1 MGYKSRWKNE
11 HATRTA
17 FDELELD
24 TNEIMDII
32 RGTIEKRSK
41 YLKRAELKPMAKER
55 EDDDSHDTSRAL
67 HMRQTA
73 EIAKEIARKL
83 GLNEFVAYTGMLLHD
98 AGHAFFGHEGEHT
111 MNVAGKLLHVGYFHH
126 NAKGIDVIL
135 SEDLMGK
142 IVDAIMEAI
151 PEEQRNEELRKRLK
165 EDAWYFLDVVVS
177 HDGEASQ
184 KENKITKKDKTKTS
198 IREAVLRK
206 TRKANRENVYKC
218 EPETLESIISKPS
231 DVIAY
236 IRSDMMDAFGS
247 SIIIKLDDDHLEVI
261 GGILCETREERE
273 QNSSMQDQASVKR
286 ERIEKGK
293 KLLIEYRKRHLREL
307 PEDVDLEKMRIV
319 NSILEEIEQE
329 GISIFNSYTEKDMEE
344 EIKAAKVRLK
354 NEKVTGIR
362 YIQKLREEKLRFAN
376 KYRESIIA
384 ERKINEILEKTIEK
398 YRREKEAEGA
408 DSNTIAAGVN
418 TIIEYMQK
426 LVKERKR
433 AVEEIMNDI
442 QEALIDDYAETTKE
456 NWENAAD
463 YEEMK
468 AGMGFSKGMSYLLY
482 NKLKVMDYD
491 KYVKHTKKVYQ
502 GKAVPEATYTTVL
515 ECARALVKTGV
526 IRDKFYDP
534 VVLSKIQDEEVKEH
548 MKVPERDEE
557 EYEAYK
563 RKIGISRGV
572 NLTRPKKKNDK
583 HRFVG
588 KKGTG
593 NIYRRKLYKTM
604 YSYVQAQD
612 TRFAMDCEDVYY
624 AIEHTVKSKVKDA
637 FSKEF
642 KPEEYLEKEQL
653 EEMDNIRMRV
663 EEIQQQLIGEREVS
677 AQEEESYLEKA
688 KEEYIRMT
696 IEKERENLE
705 EKVAQEIAIK
715 YIAGMPARRLK
726 NTLIKIG
733 NLSRSKLEKQNKYKN
748 GNAVVERLISSH
760 TENEAR

>member
-1 MGYKSRWKNE
+1 MEYKSRWKNE

-17 FDELELD
+17 FDELDLD

-55 EDDDSHDTSRAL
+55 EEDDSHDTSRAL

-73 EIAKEIARKL
+73 EIAKEIARRL
-83 GLNEFVAYTGMLLHD
+83 GLNEFIAYTGMLLHD

-111 MNVAGKLLHVGYFHH
+111 MNVVGKLLHVGYFHH

-142 IVDAIMEAI
+142 IVDAIIAAS
-151 PEEQRNEELRKRLK
+151 PKAQNDKELRKRLK

-184 KENKITKKDKTKTS
+184 KENKITKKGKRKTS
-198 IREAVLRK
+198 IREAVLIK
-206 TRKANRENVYKC
+206 TRKANRENIYKC
-218 EPETLESIISKPS
+218 EPETLESILSKPS

-247 SIIIKLDDDHLEVI
+247 SIITKLDDDHFEVI

-273 QNSSMQDQASVKR
+273 QNLSIEDQQSVKR

-293 KLLIEYRKRHLREL
+293 RLLLEYRKRHLREL
-307 PEDVDLEKMRIV
+307 PEDIDLEKMGIV
-319 NSILEEIEQE
+319 NSILERVEKE
-329 GISIFNSYTEKDMEE
+329 GISILNSYTEEDMNED
-344 EIKAAKVRLK
+344 IKAAKVRLK

-376 KYRESIIA
+376 KYRECVIA
-384 ERKINEILEKTIEK
+384 ERKINEILEETIEK
-398 YRREKEAEGA
+398 YRIEKKAEGVDA
-408 DSNTIAAGVN
+408 NTIAAGVN

-433 AVEEIMNDI
+433 AVEEIMSDI
-442 QEALIDDYAETTKE
+442 QTTLIDDYVETTKE
-456 NWENAAD
+456 NWGNTAD

-491 KYVKHTKKVYQ
+491 KYVKHTKKIYQ
-502 GKAVPEATYTTVL
+502 GKAVPEATYITIL

-534 VVLSKIQDEEVKEH
+534 VVLSKIQDEEVKKH

-563 RKIGISRGV
+563 KKIGISRGV
-572 NLTRPKKKNDK
+572 KLIRPKKKNHK
-583 HRFVG
+583 YRFVG

-604 YSYVQAQD
+604 FSYVQAQD

-624 AIEHTVKSKVKDA
+624 AIEHTVRSKVEDA
-637 FSKEF
+637 FSRKF

-653 EEMDNIRMRV
+653 EEMDRIRIRV
-663 EEIQQQLIGEREVS
+663 EEIQQQLIGGRKLS
-677 AQEEESYLEKA
+677 TLEEESYLEKA
-688 KEEYIRMT
+688 KEEYIRTT

-715 YIAGMPARRLK
+715 YIAGMPARKLK
-726 NTLIKIG
+726 YTLIKIG
-733 NLSRSKLEKQNKYKN
+733 NLSRSELEKQNKYKK

-760 TENEAR
+760 KENESR